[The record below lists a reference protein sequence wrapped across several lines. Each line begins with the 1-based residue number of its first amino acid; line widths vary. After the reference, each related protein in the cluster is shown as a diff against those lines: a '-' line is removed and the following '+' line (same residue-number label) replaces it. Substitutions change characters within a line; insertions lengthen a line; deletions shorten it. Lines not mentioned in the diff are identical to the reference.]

1 MDKSILREYIDACEL
16 IRETEEDIRRLRK
29 RETVQDKVKGSNPEF
44 PYQAQSFNLFGTIET
59 RMAAVASKREEDLL
73 LQRRERAQQIK
84 IQVEA
89 WMNTIPLRMQRI
101 IRYRFFEGMNWAA
114 VADKVGKNT
123 SEECVKKEFQRFMRK
138 N

>member
-59 RMAAVASKREEDLL
+59 RMAAVDSKREEGLL

-114 VADKVGKNT
+114 VADKIGGNASADSVRMEYYNFI
-123 SEECVKKEFQRFMRK
+123 KK
-138 N
+138 

>member
-59 RMAAVASKREEDLL
+59 RMAAVDSKREESLL

-89 WMNTIPLRMQRI
+89 WMNMIPLRMQRI

-114 VADKVGKNT
+114 IADKIGGNASADSVRMEYYNFM
-123 SEECVKKEFQRFMRK
+123 KK
-138 N
+138 

>member
-1 MDKSILREYIDACEL
+1 MDKSILREYIDACGL
-16 IRETEEDIRRLRK
+16 IRETEEDIRWLRK

-59 RMAAVASKREEDLL
+59 RMAAVDSKREEGLL

-114 VADKVGKNT
+114 VADKIGGNASADSVRMEYYNFM
-123 SEECVKKEFQRFMRK
+123 KK
-138 N
+138 